1 MKYPLQL
8 TFKLVAIS
16 PQVSV
21 VDADGALLFYVKQK
35 AFKLKESVTVF
46 ADTEQTRP
54 VARIDADRILDIS
67 ATYTFS
73 DPTGR
78 VFGAIKRQGMRSFW
92 KAHYELMRDG
102 QIIMEMHEENAWIK
116 VGDYVLSQIPLIGL
130 ASGYLFHPSYLLSR
144 MDKTPVLR
152 IKKQPA
158 MFEGRFKV
166 EKVGELDTVE
176 EALAVL
182 GLLMMVLLERS
193 SG

>member
-8 TFKLVAIS
+8 TFKIVAIS

-21 VDADGALLFYVKQK
+21 TDADGRLLFYVKQK

-46 ADTEQTRP
+46 ADAEQTRP
-54 VARIDADRILDIS
+54 VTKIEADRVFDIS

-92 KAHYELMRDG
+92 KAHYELKREG
-102 QIIMEMHEENAWIK
+102 QTIMEIHEENAWVK
-116 VGDYVLSQIPLIGL
+116 VADYVLTQIPIIAI

-144 MDKTPVLR
+144 LDKTPLLR
-152 IKKQPA
+152 IKKQAA
-158 MFEGRFKV
+158 MFEGRFQV
-166 EKVGELDTVE
+166 EKIGELDTAD